1 MPSDESRL
9 EFRPLPVAP
18 RYTRRNADRAMAG
31 SVVRGLVEL
40 ITNGRDSGR
49 RLFDKGQLTAD
60 EFRARPV
67 EVDYNV
73 QPDARRLLVRDH
85 FEGMTADVMTRKLLQ
100 YGDPASGYEEGAAVR

>member
-1 MPSDESRL
+1 MRRRHFSDSSRKEGRRMGSDEGGL

-49 RLFDKGQLTAD
+49 RLFDKGQITAD
-60 EFRARPV
+60 DLRARPI
-67 EVDYNV
+67 EVDYSI
-73 QPDARRLLVRDH
+73 QPDVRRLLVRDH
-85 FEGMTADVMTRKLLQ
+85 FEGMTADV
-100 YGDPASGYEEGAAVR
+100 